1 MKYLGYLAH
10 HALKKVR
17 EAQRLEEK
25 QAQQE
30 KNRRQ
35 FG

>member
-17 EAQRLEEK
+17 EVQKLEEF
-25 QAQQE
+25 E
-30 KNRRQ
+30 RRSVN
-35 FG
+35 